1 MRERRP
7 LSAKEKRAK
16 AINSAERQTKSSRNW
31 AIAFTGLSALT
42 EAAGMSVPD
51 NSLWQA
57 LLSNTA
63 GVVAATSW
71 LLGLYNGA
79 KYTYRYHNTNDLKAK
94 HVAKLGSW
102 VGKIDF

>member
-1 MRERRP
+1 M
-7 LSAKEKRAK
+7 
-16 AINSAERQTKSSRNW
+16 AEWQTKTSRNW
-31 AIAFTGLSALT
+31 AFTFIGLSALT
-42 EAAGMSVPD
+42 EAGGMSVPD

-63 GVVAATSW
+63 GVVATTSW

-94 HVAKLGSW
+94 HEAKRGSW
-102 VGKIDF
+102 VGEIDF